1 MKLVTFNIRCD
12 FDQDGE
18 NSFRFRKGLILKKLE
33 EEKPDVICFQEVL
46 PHVAVWLRE
55 NLKDYYVVGCGR
67 SEELRDEQV
76 SVAFR
81 KEKLNLISMETFW
94 LSPSPYEPASR
105 YPAQSTCP
113 RVCTE
118 VLLEDLEEQK
128 VFRLFNLHLDH
139 MGVEARRLGLTQILK
154 KAKEA
159 VLFPGAQVILAGD
172 FNAEQD
178 GEEMRILEEDIS
190 YINATKGIGITYHG
204 FKPEDPPESIDD
216 IFYQRPLKCRGVHK
230 WEDREGN
237 VWLSDHYPVCAE
249 LEWEM

>member
-81 KEKLNLISMETFW
+81 K
-94 LSPSPYEPASR
+94 
-105 YPAQSTCP
+105 
-113 RVCTE
+113 
-118 VLLEDLEEQK
+118 
-128 VFRLFNLHLDH
+128 
-139 MGVEARRLGLTQILK
+139 
-154 KAKEA
+154 
-159 VLFPGAQVILAGD
+159 
-172 FNAEQD
+172 
-178 GEEMRILEEDIS
+178 
-190 YINATKGIGITYHG
+190 
-204 FKPEDPPESIDD
+204 
-216 IFYQRPLKCRGVHK
+216 
-230 WEDREGN
+230 
-237 VWLSDHYPVCAE
+237 
-249 LEWEM
+249 

>member
-81 KEKLNLISMETFW
+81 KDTLNLISMETFW

-113 RVCTE
+113 RVC
-118 VLLEDLEEQK
+118 V
-128 VFRLFNLHLDH
+128 
-139 MGVEARRLGLTQILK
+139 RRCCWRIWKGRRCSGSLTCIWITW
-154 KAKEA
+154 AWR
-159 VLFPGAQVILAGD
+159 P
-172 FNAEQD
+172 D
-178 GEEMRILEEDIS
+178 GW
-190 YINATKGIGITYHG
+190 A
-204 FKPEDPPESIDD
+204 
-216 IFYQRPLKCRGVHK
+216 
-230 WEDREGN
+230 
-237 VWLSDHYPVCAE
+237 
-249 LEWEM
+249 

>member
-118 VLLEDLEEQK
+118 VLLEDLEE
-128 VFRLFNLHLDH
+128 
-139 MGVEARRLGLTQILK
+139 GVPAL
-154 KAKEA
+154 
-159 VLFPGAQVILAGD
+159 
-172 FNAEQD
+172 
-178 GEEMRILEEDIS
+178 
-190 YINATKGIGITYHG
+190 
-204 FKPEDPPESIDD
+204 
-216 IFYQRPLKCRGVHK
+216 
-230 WEDREGN
+230 
-237 VWLSDHYPVCAE
+237 
-249 LEWEM
+249 